1 MKSFTIK
8 YLLLTISF
16 LTMMKT
22 NAQDQFSVLLYTQH
36 DTWHYNNIPV
46 AIQAFEEMAK
56 EHQFKFN
63 WTQRPNDLIT
73 KLPKHDVVIFMN
85 ANADSLKTKHM
96 IALKVF
102 MKRGGGFVGI
112 HGTSDGK
119 NDNSW
124 FDGLVGAKF
133 VNHPK
138 LQAAI
143 VKVEN
148 NDFPATWHLPNKWL
162 RSDEWYNFK
171 NINLER
177 LNILLTVDEASY
189 DFTAGYDNIPLKGMG
204 EKHPIS
210 WNQEYQGGR
219 SFYTALGHKP
229 ESYKDKNF
237 LNHIFGGIYWVLNK
251 NKQY

>member
-1 MKSFTIK
+1 
-8 YLLLTISF
+8 
-16 LTMMKT
+16 
-22 NAQDQFSVLLYTQH
+22 
-36 DTWHYNNIPV
+36 
-46 AIQAFEEMAK
+46 
-56 EHQFKFN
+56 
-63 WTQRPNDLIT
+63 
-73 KLPKHDVVIFMN
+73 
-85 ANADSLKTKHM
+85 
-96 IALKVF
+96 

-112 HGTSDGK
+112 HGTADGE

-148 NDFPATWHLPNKWL
+148 SDFPATWHLPKKWL

-171 NINLER
+171 NMNLDK
-177 LNILLTVDEASY
+177 LNILLSVDEASY
-189 DFTAGYDNIPLKGMG
+189 DFTAGYDEIPLKGMG
-204 EKHPIS
+204 EIHPIS
-210 WNQEYQGGR
+210 WYQEYEGGR

-237 LNHIFGGIYWVLNK
+237 LNHIFGGIYWVSKK
-251 NKQY
+251 NKED

>member
-1 MKSFTIK
+1 
-8 YLLLTISF
+8 
-16 LTMMKT
+16 MKT
-22 NAQDQFSVLLYTQH
+22 LKILLALISISIIHKTMAQDQFSVLLYTQH
-36 DTWHYNNIPV
+36 DDWHSNTIPV
-46 AIQAFEEMAK
+46 AIQAFENMAS

-63 WTQRPNDLIT
+63 WTQRPNDLIE
-73 KLPKHDVVIFMN
+73 KLPEHDVVIFMN

-96 IALKVF
+96 VALKAF

-112 HGTSDGK
+112 HGTADGE

-143 VKVEN
+143 VNVEN
-148 NDFPATWHLPNKWL
+148 NDFPATWHLPKKWL
-162 RSDEWYNFK
+162 RSDEWYNFE
-171 NINLER
+171 NMNLDK

-189 DFTAGYDNIPLKGMG
+189 DFTEGYDDIPLKGMG
-204 EKHPIS
+204 EIHPIS
-210 WNQEYQGGR
+210 WYQEYEGGR

-237 LNHIFGGIYWVLNK
+237 LSLIFGGIYWVK
-251 NKQY
+251 GD